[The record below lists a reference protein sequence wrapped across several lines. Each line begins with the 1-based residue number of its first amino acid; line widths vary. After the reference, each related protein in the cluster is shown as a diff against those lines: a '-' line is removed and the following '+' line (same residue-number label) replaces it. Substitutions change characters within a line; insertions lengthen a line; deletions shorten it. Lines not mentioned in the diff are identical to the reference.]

1 MPSIVFNYPIMLEYL
16 KDYEF
21 VLLSRY
27 VKGGGDSRSKIRTL
41 SSFIFNKLANLVLDS
56 DIKDYTSGLFV
67 CKKEIFDKL
76 DMNNYVHGE
85 FTIELLFNL
94 KKNGTKIIEL
104 PYIQPYDYQNNSKSF
119 PSLYRFITLGIYY
132 VITIISLKFKH
143 LFSKEI
149 K

>member
-1 MPSIVFNYPIMLEYL
+1 MLEYL

-27 VKGGGDSRSKIRTL
+27 VEGGGTKIKIRTL

-94 KKNGTKIIEL
+94 KEWNKDN
-104 PYIQPYDYQNNSKSF
+104 
-119 PSLYRFITLGIYY
+119 
-132 VITIISLKFKH
+132 
-143 LFSKEI
+143 
-149 K
+149 